1 MTDMK
6 PIQSDH
12 DVDQLLTEFFQHEMP
27 RSFPALRL
35 PRTAPLP
42 RASMWKRAST
52 RFAVAAGL
60 MLCLVGYLALAGSFK
75 PRDEAGL
82 NGREIGQKLPDGKM
96 IRSR

>member
-1 MTDMK
+1 MIEMK
-6 PIQSDH
+6 QMSSDH

-27 RSFPALRL
+27 RSFPVLRL
-35 PRTAPLP
+35 PRSAPLP

-52 RFAVAAGL
+52 RFALAAAV

-82 NGREIGQKLPDGKM
+82 NGPEIGQLEKTKTARP
-96 IRSR
+96 R